1 MNPIVLDATF
11 DDDTVRVRFEGELDL
26 TTVPNA
32 EEFVSNIEREHAPDT
47 LVLDLRDLRFLDSS
61 GLRFILAVDARTRK
75 EGRRLR
81 IVSGPEAVH
90 RVFRIALL
98 EKRLEF
104 VEEKDVNGA

>member
-11 DDDTVRVRFEGELDL
+11 DDGTVRVRFEGELDL

-61 GLRFILAVDARTRK
+61 GLRFILTVDARARK

-98 EKRLEF
+98 ETRLEF
-104 VEEKDVNGA
+104 VEEKEVDGA

>member
-11 DDDTVRVRFEGELDL
+11 DDGSVRVRFEGELDL

-61 GLRFILAVDARTRK
+61 GLRFILTVDARARK

-104 VEEKDVNGA
+104 VEEKEVDGA

>member
-11 DDDTVRVRFEGELDL
+11 DDGSVRVRFEGELDL

-61 GLRFILAVDARTRK
+61 GLRFILTVDARARK

-98 EKRLEF
+98 ETRLEF
-104 VEEKDVNGA
+104 VEEKEVDGA

>member
-1 MNPIVLDATF
+1 VNPIVLDATF
-11 DDDTVRVRFEGELDL
+11 DDGTVRVRFEGELDL

-61 GLRFILAVDARTRK
+61 GLRFILTVDARTRK

-104 VEEKDVNGA
+104 VEEKEVDGA

>member
-1 MNPIVLDATF
+1 MKPMVLDASF

-32 EEFVSNIEREHAPDT
+32 EEFVTNIEREHTPDM

-61 GLRFILAVDARTRK
+61 GLRFILTVDSRARK

-81 IVSGPEAVH
+81 IVPGPEAVH
-90 RVFRIALL
+90 RVFRSARLD
-98 EKRLEF
+98 KRLEF
-104 VEEKDVNGA
+104 VEETETDGA

>member
-11 DDDTVRVRFEGELDL
+11 DDGTVRVRFEGELDL

-61 GLRFILAVDARTRK
+61 GLRFILTVDARTRK

-104 VEEKDVNGA
+104 VEEKEVDGA

>member
-1 MNPIVLDATF
+1 VNPIVLDATF
-11 DDDTVRVRFEGELDL
+11 DDGTVRVRFEGELDL

-61 GLRFILAVDARTRK
+61 GLRFILTVDARARK

-104 VEEKDVNGA
+104 VEEKEVDGA

>member
-1 MNPIVLDATF
+1 VNPIVLDATF
-11 DDDTVRVRFEGELDL
+11 DDGTVRVRFEGELDL

-61 GLRFILAVDARTRK
+61 GLRFILTVDARARK

-104 VEEKDVNGA
+104 VEEKDVDGA

>member
-1 MNPIVLDATF
+1 VNPIVLDATF
-11 DDDTVRVRFEGELDL
+11 DDGTVRVRFEGELDL

-61 GLRFILAVDARTRK
+61 GLRFILTVDARARK

-98 EKRLEF
+98 ETRLEF
-104 VEEKDVNGA
+104 VEEKEVDGA

>member
-1 MNPIVLDATF
+1 MNPIVLDASF
-11 DDDTVRVRFEGELDL
+11 DDGSVRVRFEGELDL

-61 GLRFILAVDARTRK
+61 GLRFILTVDARARK

-98 EKRLEF
+98 ETRLEF
-104 VEEKDVNGA
+104 VGEKEVDGA

>member
-1 MNPIVLDATF
+1 VNPIVLDATF
-11 DDDTVRVRFEGELDL
+11 DDGSVRVRFEGELDL

-61 GLRFILAVDARTRK
+61 GLRFILTVDARARK

-104 VEEKDVNGA
+104 VEEKDVDGA

>member
-1 MNPIVLDATF
+1 VNPIVLDASF
-11 DDDTVRVRFEGELDL
+11 DDGSVRVRFEGELDL

-61 GLRFILAVDARTRK
+61 GLRFILTVDARARK

-104 VEEKDVNGA
+104 VEEKEVDGA